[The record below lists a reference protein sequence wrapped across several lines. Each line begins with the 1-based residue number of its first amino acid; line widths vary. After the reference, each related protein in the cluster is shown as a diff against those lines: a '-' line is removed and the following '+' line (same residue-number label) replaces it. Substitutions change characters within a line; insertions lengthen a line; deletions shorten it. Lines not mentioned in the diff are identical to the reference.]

1 MIIVIEGI
9 DRVGKTTLCKM
20 LLDRID
26 VTRFDVTVFK
36 DSRMRE
42 LDDIPSYQK
51 LEAAASSMNTIIN
64 MYEQICENSWEGGK
78 SIILDRF
85 HATEY
90 VYGTLE
96 RNSFVDK
103 ANKYFDVIEKRL
115 EEQDYF
121 FILVKPTDIK
131 ESSKQHGKN
140 LEMHEKVF
148 EALFDGIP
156 EEYKMET
163 DFNHLDDVVD
173 EIERRMHE

>member
-9 DRVGKTTLCKM
+9 DRVGKTTLCNM
-20 LLDRID
+20 LSSQLDMA
-26 VTRFDVTVFK
+26 VFK
-36 DSRMRE
+36 DSRMAE
-42 LDDIPSYQK
+42 LENIPSYQK
-51 LEAAASSMNTIIN
+51 ADAAVSSMNTIVN
-64 MYEQICENSWEGGK
+64 MYEQLYASCDL
-78 SIILDRF
+78 SIVLDRF

-103 ANKYFDVIEKRL
+103 ANKYFDAIEKRL

>member
-1 MIIVIEGI
+1 MIIVVEGI
-9 DRVGKTTLCKM
+9 DRVGKTTLCNKIVNKFAE
-20 LLDRID
+20 DDIN
-26 VTRFDVTVFK
+26 VFK
-36 DSRMRE
+36 DSTMDE
-42 LDDIPSYQK
+42 LKNVASYQK
-51 LEAAASSMNTIIN
+51 LEMATSSMNTIIN
-64 MYEQICENSWEGGK
+64 MYEQIFANDCIDSH
-78 SIILDRF
+78 IVLDRF

-103 ANKYFDVIEKRL
+103 AKEYFDAIEKRL

-121 FILVKPTDIK
+121 FILVKPTNIK

-173 EIERRMHE
+173 EIERRMYE